1 MKKKI
6 LVLWVSLVATLNV
19 TSQVVHT
26 NFQDVSP
33 SPQAYAFAQYAE
45 MPVSLFTGTPSISI
59 PLFTIETGAYS
70 FPISLSY
77 HASGIKVSQEAS
89 WVGLGWNLNVGG
101 SISRS
106 VRGRDDFVGGYFDQ
120 NVTIPKEMDEE
131 RGDADIIAYQSLD
144 RWSAQPYIKVDAE
157 PDVFYYNFMGYSGKF
172 YCKSNGENLASGNG
186 FYLVNPD
193 DNLKIEFDLGKGFKI
208 TTPDGTVGIFTA
220 SEMSLIYGVSFD
232 ESRGEVKNPI
242 HIPYSIYSPEI
253 TTNWELDKIVFPNK
267 EEITFE
273 YSSIKYPFRPVIST
287 TEYYYN
293 PVKRFTKQ
301 GWEDIPEKC
310 STSYQANI
318 TVGQCFLTGVRW
330 KSGYMRFETSERRDF
345 CSLYDVN
352 EPGLCPKL
360 DKVLIY
366 RNGESAPF
374 REFIFHESYFANPE
388 EPEDHDNLRLKLD
401 SLSICANT
409 VRDVYKFNYD
419 IRHPLP
425 PKYCFAQDL
434 WGYYNGRRNAMF
446 YPSVKLRGDHFYGD
460 DNHSVLVYKKGQ
472 ILSGA
477 DRTPS
482 AEYITSGMLISMESP
497 EGAVTTF
504 TYEPNE
510 GVVETQEEKVYT
522 GKEVYRK
529 AYNLETNEYMVHLPQ
544 NGYIEL
550 NYRYN
555 GNVSDPKLDKYKN
568 ELISLESV
576 NGTVLRKFGIEDFFD
591 LANYNYSIKETI
603 ECPAGDYKLT
613 LRSSNYLAQ
622 QAELLFY
629 VSREK
634 RLSAYGGGVR
644 VAKITS
650 PISTREFIYTNDT
663 GAESSGILIRKPF
676 YYASQSSYVFHDA
689 LNTHLM
695 IGYDYYL
702 VQQSSSVYPLE
713 SPMSNTAIG
722 YSKVRTI
729 TRSSERTVTEDFYYA
744 ASEEKV
750 NPAHAGMPGEYIYMN
765 GKLLQH
771 NVYLG
776 EKLHQVTSNV
786 YEELVIDSLNAWY
799 QDSYDLGAIL
809 PYRVPITHCRLKTST
824 VDTYDSESETVN
836 HSVTSYEYNTKN
848 YMPSVV
854 SLQNGIDKRVTETTY
869 PVDLRNTT
877 VFDGM
882 CGSNMVAT
890 PVEVRTYENGV
901 LSKKEL
907 HLYKKHSGNGSYIP
921 SMDYS
926 YYYGSSKPA
935 TNFNGSNVSQYG
947 LPDITYSE
955 YDDFN
960 NRLEV
965 KTRTGQSAVYLWG
978 YNKQY
983 PIAQIFNATL
993 AEVKAAG
1000 IADPNTFAS
1009 GIAPTASDWNRLHD
1023 LRKLLPQASVSI
1035 FQYDPLVGVIV
1046 VTDPRGMNT
1055 YYEYDAMGRLS
1066 VERDND
1072 RHIIKTYHYTLK
1084 NER

>member
-1 MKKKI
+1 MKKKKFIFLI
-6 LVLWVSLVATLNV
+6 LLVTTHNV
-19 TSQVVHT
+19 ISQVVHT
-26 NFQDVSP
+26 SFQNVAP

-45 MPVSLFTGTPSISI
+45 MPVSLFTGTPSINI
-59 PLFTIETGAYS
+59 PLFTIETGHHS

-101 SISRS
+101 NISRS
-106 VRGRDDFVGGYFDQ
+106 VRGRDDFVCGYFDQ
-120 NVTIPKEMDEE
+120 NVAIPKEMDAE
-131 RGDADIIAYQSLD
+131 RGDADIIAYRNTD
-144 RWSAQPYIKVDAE
+144 RWGAQPCIKVDAE

-172 YCKSNGENLASGNG
+172 YCKCNGENLPSGTG

-220 SEMSLIYGVSFD
+220 SEMSLIHGVSFD
-232 ESRGEVKNPI
+232 ESRGEAKDPI
-242 HIPYSIYSPEI
+242 EIPYALYSPQI
-253 TTNWELDKIVFPNK
+253 ITNWELEKIIFNNK
-267 EEITFE
+267 EEISFE
-273 YSSIKYPFRPVIST
+273 YSHIDYPFRPVIST
-287 TEYYYN
+287 TEYHYN
-293 PVKRFTKQ
+293 PIKRFTKT
-301 GWEDIPEKC
+301 GWHELPQKDI
-310 STSYQANI
+310 TSYQANI
-318 TVGQCFLTGVRW
+318 IVGQSVLTGVRW
-330 KSGYMRFETSERRDF
+330 KSGYIRFETSERKDF

-360 DKVLIY
+360 DKMLVY
-366 RNGESAPF
+366 RNNENIPF
-374 REFIFHESYFANPE
+374 REFIFHESYFVNPE

-401 SLSICANT
+401 SLSICAGMIHDIY
-409 VRDVYKFNYD
+409 RFGYD
-419 IRHPLP
+419 MRHPLP

-446 YPSVKLRGDHFYGD
+446 YPSVKLLGDYTYGD
-460 DNHSVLVYKKGQ
+460 DNIIVYKKGQ

-477 DRTPS
+477 DRTPD
-482 AEYITSGMLISMESP
+482 AKYITSGMLISIESP
-497 EGAVTTF
+497 EGAVTNF
-504 TYEPNE
+504 IYEPNE
-510 GVVETQEEKVYT
+510 GVVETKKEKVYT
-522 GKEVYRK
+522 GKELYHK
-529 AYNLETNEYMVHLPQ
+529 AYNLETNEYLVHLPKD
-544 NGYIEL
+544 GYIQL

-555 GNVSDPKLDKYKN
+555 GNVSDPQSDKYKN
-568 ELISLESV
+568 ELVSLESI
-576 NGTVLRKFGIEDFFD
+576 NGAFSKTFGINDFLD
-591 LANYNYSIKETI
+591 LEKYDYSINEII
-603 ECPAGDYKLT
+603 ECAAGDYKLT
-613 LRSSNYLAQ
+613 LRSSNYLVQ

-629 VSREK
+629 TLHEK
-634 RLSAYGGGVR
+634 RFSGYGGGVR
-644 VAKITS
+644 IAKIIS
-650 PISTREFIYTNDT
+650 PTSTREFIYTNDT
-663 GAESSGILIRKPF
+663 GSESSGIFIRKPF
-676 YYASQSSYVFHDA
+676 YFTSQSSYVYYDA
-689 LNTHLM
+689 VGANLM

-729 TRSSERTVTEDFYYA
+729 TRSSERTVMEDFYYA

-750 NPAHAGMPGEYIYMN
+750 NLAHAGIPGEYIYMN

-799 QDSYDLGAIL
+799 QDNYDLGEIL
-809 PYRVPITHCRLKTST
+809 SYRVPITHCRLKTST
-824 VDTYDSESETVN
+824 VDTYDPGTEAIN
-836 HSVTSYEYNTKN
+836 RSVTSYEYNAKN

-854 SLQNGIDKRVTETTY
+854 SLRNGTDKRVTETTY
-869 PVDLRNTT
+869 PVDLRNTA

-882 CGSNMVAT
+882 CKNNMVTT

-901 LSKKEL
+901 LAKKEL
-907 HLYKKHSGNGSYIP
+907 HLYDKHSVNGSYIP
-921 SMDYS
+921 SMEYI

-1000 IADPNTFAS
+1000 IADPYTFAS
-1009 GIAPTASDWNRLHD
+1009 GMAPTSSDWNRLHE

-1035 FQYDPLVGVIV
+1035 FQYDPLVGVTV
-1046 VTDPRGMNT
+1046 VTDSRGMNT
-1055 YYEYDAMGRLS
+1055 YYEYDAMGRLA